1 MIIIKEGR
9 KEVIKMKELLE
20 RLENTKI
27 NDTKRIQEIL
37 EEIKKLGGE

>member
-1 MIIIKEGR
+1 
-9 KEVIKMKELLE
+9 MKELLE